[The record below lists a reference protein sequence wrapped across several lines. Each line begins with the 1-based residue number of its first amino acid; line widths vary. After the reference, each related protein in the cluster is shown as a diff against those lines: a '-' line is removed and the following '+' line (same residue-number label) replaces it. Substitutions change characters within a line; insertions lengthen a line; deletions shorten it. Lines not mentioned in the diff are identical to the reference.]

1 MTGPKLN
8 AVVSAAKRLKAEGF
22 DPTYGSVVAAC
33 PDTSHNLATGRL
45 VDK

>member
-33 PDTSHNLATGRL
+33 PNASHNTAIGRP